1 MYIYLLI
8 FTACLNVETEVQC
21 TAVPSTLTLW
31 RETKW
36 SNPLLIRRIAMT
48 CWCNRNLQRK
58 NVQIILKCNSPTFTI
73 GTEYLSFYTL
83 INTKFQQLPPPPYQ
97 EGTHRNLTVIHTGRG
112 GGHLNLTWM
121 GLGTSTESASL
132 SIGTNTWFRTPDTYI
147 LDLNHHWRRVQFA
160 GF

>member
-1 MYIYLLI
+1 MLI
-8 FTACLNVETEVQC
+8 FTYIHSLSECRDWSSVHSCAINTDIMNGNKMIK
-21 TAVPSTLTLW
+21 STFD
-31 RETKW
+31 KK
-36 SNPLLIRRIAMT
+36 SQMT

-58 NVQIILKCNSPTFTI
+58 NILKLNICIFIHWSI
-73 GTEYLSFYTL
+73 
-83 INTKFQQLPPPPYQ
+83 KFQQLPPPLLPQ
-97 EGTHRNLTVIHTGRG
+97 GTNEHLTVVHIRE
-112 GGHLNLTWM
+112 GHLNHTWM